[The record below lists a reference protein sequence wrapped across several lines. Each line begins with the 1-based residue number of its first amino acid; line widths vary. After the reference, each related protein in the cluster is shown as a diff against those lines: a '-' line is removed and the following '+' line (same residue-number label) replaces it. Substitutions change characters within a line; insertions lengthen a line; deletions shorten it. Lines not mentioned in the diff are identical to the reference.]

1 MESGPPM
8 QADVLQVIPRRTP
21 SGGLPPDGGGTG
33 SRRISLP
40 PERRKNLTRIVI
52 GALGTCGVILI
63 AAGIAHLLRRDDVD
77 TPASAATSAAA
88 MPPAPAAAPASP
100 PSMPLPAATPT
111 TDAPQTGTLR
121 LLHPAVPG
129 KVWLDGQK
137 ITAASATVA
146 CGDHQI
152 KIGRAKAHT
161 VNIPCGGD
169 VKVAK

>member
-21 SGGLPPDGGGTG
+21 SGGPPPDGGGTG

-40 PERRKNLTRIVI
+40 PERRKNLKRIVI
-52 GALGTCGVILI
+52 GALGACGVILV
-63 AAGIAHLLRRDDVD
+63 AAGIAHLVRRNDVD
-77 TPASAATSAAA
+77 TPAYAATAAA
-88 MPPAPAAAPASP
+88 MPPAAPAAPASP
-100 PSMPLPAATPT
+100 PSVPAATPT
-111 TDAPQTGTLR
+111 PDVPQTGTLR

-137 ITAASATVA
+137 IVAASATVA

-152 KIGRAKAHT
+152 KIGHAKAHT